1 MSDPDFDQLLA
12 TYKQAVDQWVAAIRA
27 AEALANPDHSMVEME
42 KWDDADFKVDA
53 AEKAARKA
61 RDAYQDALRQK
72 NYSF

>member
-1 MSDPDFDQLLA
+1 MEKLNFDQLLA
-12 TYKQAVDQWVAAIRA
+12 TYKQAVDQWVATIRA

-53 AEKAARKA
+53 AEKVAKSA

-72 NYSF
+72 NYGF

>member
-42 KWDDADFKVDA
+42 KWDDADFKVDE
-53 AEKAARKA
+53 AEKSARRA
-61 RDAYQDALRQK
+61 RDAYQNALRQK